1 METERLQQYLYALY
15 FMLNNWFTEGGQI
28 RKDLE
33 LKVCSQLEES
43 FMSCLKWI
51 SVFTSGRFLNIR
63 KIWGISLRVPQ
74 NDQTKNDK
82 YKCFCWSYT
91 KEYFCF
97 RIQNLP
103 KKRVWRNLTFGEKA
117 VFLHLASSTRII
129 ILLTF
134 SARWKFSKFWLIE
147 EENL

>member
-1 METERLQQYLYALY
+1 MIRQKMISINVSVEVILRNTFAL
-15 FMLNNWFTEGGQI
+15 
-28 RKDLE
+28 
-33 LKVCSQLEES
+33 
-43 FMSCLKWI
+43 
-51 SVFTSGRFLNIR
+51 
-63 KIWGISLRVPQ
+63 
-74 NDQTKNDK
+74 
-82 YKCFCWSYT
+82 
-91 KEYFCF
+91 EY
-97 RIQNLP
+97 RIYQ